1 MNQPV
6 PPDPSLRVIVST
18 FATQAA
24 VALGQI
30 ANPATNET
38 EVDLGRAKFNIDLVQ
53 VLRAYEHGHRVAEAT
68 RQILQILQDDQ
79 LGLEVQVAER
89 FVENQ

>member
-30 ANPATNET
+30 ANPATNQT
-38 EVDLGRAKFNIDLVQ
+38 EIDLGRAKFNIDLVQ
-53 VLRAYEHGHRVAEAT
+53 VLKEKTAANAT
-68 RQILQILQDDQ
+68 EEESKYTDDCLYQ
-79 LGLEVQVAER
+79 LRMLFIDKSAKK
-89 FVENQ
+89 